1 MNSQHRLN
9 GLRAF
14 GFGVLIVASAAG
26 RAWAAD
32 AAPSFKLELDPVVIE
47 GLNNSTT
54 GDDAKFEEYRDL
66 GTGFRIPWLH
76 LAGQSRDGN
85 RTLDFTVVNGGRND
99 ARYTLEYGMAG
110 SWSMLLDYNKIQHR
124 FADNGHTLYTRTGP
138 GLYEISDP
146 VQRYV
151 EAGITQQGA
160 AATGAILAPLF
171 ATANNVDLGLER
183 DRTKLR
189 LDLGKSSNISWFLN
203 YDHETRT
210 GLRAGGASFGFAL
223 ANEIAEPIDYRTDD
237 ASVGGEWHGRNA
249 GLAFGYRY
257 SKFKNNISTLIWDN
271 PLRAPTSTQ
280 ARGFEDLPAD
290 NDAGTAYL
298 NGRTKLGGNWWASAS
313 ATYSQM
319 KQNDPLLP
327 YTINP
332 GVIGT
337 NPDGSKFDAANPANL
352 PQRRAGQSADV
363 LNLAGNLGTHFGDNV
378 RLNFRYRYYDY
389 DNTSDRIEFAG
400 EVAFH
405 AATFTANPRITAPY
419 AYKND
424 DLGVEL
430 AWDVLSN
437 STLSLSFDRKGV
449 NRKFREVENSDEN
462 LYKLAF
468 DSHVLDTLTLRA
480 IYEYSDR
487 SISGYRTTA
496 EFDTFAEAE
505 APGNLP
511 LLRQFY
517 QAAKKTD
524 AVDLQ
529 ADWQVAKAVSLQ
541 LGVKSG
547 KDDYNESSYG
557 LLYDK
562 FTTVNGEVDLN
573 VTDDNMLYLWA
584 SHEDRKTSQRSR
596 QSGATISVST
606 IDDWTFKANEKND
619 SAGLGWTAKLTKKWT
634 LDLSGEW
641 SKADGTGDFTATPG
655 GAPLSGTPV
664 RTVALDLGNY
674 DNSTLVSMRLKLDYA
689 INTRLGIGVWYMYE
703 DYTQDTFRLQG
714 ITGNFLPGTT
724 IALAPNVGDFTGNV
738 VGLNLK
744 LTM

>member
-14 GFGVLIVASAAG
+14 GFGVLIFAASSSQAL
-26 RAWAAD
+26 AAD
-32 AAPSFKLELDPVVIE
+32 PAPAFKLELDPVIIE
-47 GLNNSTT
+47 GLNNSHT

-76 LAGQSRDGN
+76 LSGQSRDGN
-85 RTLDFTVVNGGRND
+85 RTLDFSVINGGRND
-99 ARYTLEYGMAG
+99 ARYTMEYGLAG

-124 FADNGHTLYTRTGP
+124 FADNGHTLYTRTAP
-138 GLYEISDP
+138 GVYQISDAA
-146 VQRYV
+146 QRYV
-151 EAGITQQGA
+151 ETGITQQGA
-160 AATGAILAPLF
+160 AATAAILAPLF
-171 ATANNVDLGLER
+171 ATANPVDLGLQR
-183 DRTKLR
+183 DRTKFR
-189 LDLGKSSNISWFLN
+189 VDLGKSSAVSWFLD
-203 YDHETRT
+203 YDHESRT
-210 GLRAGGASFGFAL
+210 GLKAGGASFGFGL

-237 ASVGGEWHGRNA
+237 ASVGGEWHGRKA
-249 GLAFGYRY
+249 SLGFGYRY

-298 NGRTKLGGNWWASAS
+298 TGRTKLGGNWWASAN
-313 ATYSQM
+313 ATYTQM
-319 KQNDPLLP
+319 KQNDALLP

-332 GVIGT
+332 GVLGT
-337 NPDGSKFDAANPANL
+337 NEDGTKFDASNPATL

-363 LNLAGNLGTHFGDNV
+363 LNLAANVGTHFGDNV

-389 DNTSDRIEFAG
+389 DNTSDRIEFPG
-400 EVAFH
+400 YVVFH
-405 AATFTANPRITAPY
+405 AATFTANPRIVAPY

-424 DLGVEL
+424 DLGAEL
-430 AWDVLSN
+430 AWDVMGAG
-437 STLSLSFDRKGV
+437 TLSLSFDRKGLD
-449 NRKFREVENSDEN
+449 RKFREVESSDEN

-480 IYEYSDR
+480 AYERSER
-487 SISGYRTTA
+487 SISGYRNEA
-496 EFDTFAEAE
+496 EFDTFVEAE
-505 APGNLP
+505 APGNLT

-529 ADWQVAKAVSLQ
+529 VDWQAAKAVSLQ
-541 LGVKSG
+541 LGVKTG
-547 KDDYNESSYG
+547 KDDYNESLYG

-562 FTTVNGEVDLN
+562 FTTVNGEIDWNL
-573 VTDDNMLYLWA
+573 TDDNMVYLWA
-584 SHEDRKTSQRSR
+584 SHEDRKSNQRSR
-596 QSGATISVST
+596 QSGAILST
-606 IDDWTFKANEKND
+606 NPVDDWSVKLSEKND
-619 SAGLGWTAKLTKKWT
+619 SAGLGWTAKLSKQWT
-634 LDLSGEW
+634 LDLSGEY

-664 RTVALDLGNY
+664 RTAALDLGNY
-674 DNSTLVSMRLKLDYA
+674 DNSKLLSLRLKLDYA
-689 INTRLGIGVWYMYE
+689 ISARMGIGVWYMYE
-703 DYTQDTFRLQG
+703 DYTQDTYRLQG

-724 IALAPNVGDFTGNV
+724 IALAPNVGDYTGNV
-738 VGLNLK
+738 LGLNLK